1 MPPRSSDTI
10 SVSHLDEAMDRLVWR
25 LYMGRIARSMPITDK
40 TAIKGR
46 RNHQIRARY
55 EAGEGL
61 SELARIYGISKQRVW
76 QLVRSRISR

>member
-1 MPPRSSDTI
+1 MPPRSIDLI

-25 LYMGRIARSMPITDK
+25 LYMGRIIRSTPITDK
-40 TAIKGR
+40 TAIKSR
-46 RNHQIRARY
+46 RNDRIRARH

-76 QLVRSRISR
+76 QILRRGQG